1 MLLVDKRERMLA
13 EVLRQTD
20 VEFVLQTLPV
30 GDVMWQETVFFVHTL
45 SRAAND
51 PP

>member
-30 GDVMWQETVFFVHTL
+30 GDVMWQETG
-45 SRAAND
+45 RCWIAER
-51 PP
+51 